1 MVMHFEKM
9 GAGLLVFICLLG
21 SVSCAALEGNLFDNE
36 FNHGSGGVIQSV
48 TVIGENFI
56 KGLTIK
62 TLRYRKSDMHLSHVL
77 STPVCI
83 RGHAHLSTF
92 IKEHLS
98 KAFISIN
105 LSRKRRC
112 IRNF

>member
-48 TVIGENFI
+48 TVIGERCSGTNYV
-56 KGLTIK
+56 
-62 TLRYRKSDMHLSHVL
+62 R
-77 STPVCI
+77 
-83 RGHAHLSTF
+83 
-92 IKEHLS
+92 
-98 KAFISIN
+98 N
-105 LSRKRRC
+105 LVE
-112 IRNF
+112 RNFPSCSLDLLHKKFPFLLHKHFYP